1 VYRVAPA
8 ELESPRSCHQIL
20 GVTRGASEEDLR
32 LAFLQT
38 AFACHPANPLVQ
50 GDPAAARKR
59 LREAAGAWAV
69 LAGRPIL
76 GGGGEADTQAIRA
89 FDEALAV
96 RALEL
101 ARTGLDADAILGAL
115 FDQGCPS
122 AVGGPAAERAVA
134 QAALVPRLRPAA
146 REAIPSQS
154 AGAGAGTSRA
164 GAGRTDGAAGERLSA
179 TASEPRPEADYDD
192 EAEPPPDANLA
203 QRVAATVVDV
213 LLVFVVCAAPI
224 MMLGRGL
231 DASPAVVERI
241 TLAAML
247 VGGAL
252 YSICSELGWGGTP
265 GKRLL
270 GMRVETMRG
279 QAPDRQTVLLRHGLR
294 TMSWCLF
301 GLGFLIAPFNERRQ
315 ALHDL
320 LTETRVLAVSPPRPE
335 LVQALCAAPVAVAA
349 LAFALVHVGG

>member
-1 VYRVAPA
+1 M
-8 ELESPRSCHQIL
+8 L

-76 GGGGEADTQAIRA
+76 GGGDEADTQAIRA

-96 RALEL
+96 RTLEL

-134 QAALVPRLRPAA
+134 QAALVPRLRPVA
-146 REAIPSQS
+146 REAIPSQGT
-154 AGAGAGTSRA
+154 GAGAGTSRA

-213 LLVFVVCAAPI
+213 LLVFGACGAPI

-231 DASPAVVERI
+231 DAPPVVVERI

-320 LTETRVLAVSPPRPE
+320 LTETRVLAVSPPPPE